1 MVAGQI
7 VELFHKQGC
16 IVEYT
21 TCGEFLGAICF
32 IEVPV
37 KANETAL
44 SDLAHHTAMSDRE
57 AFGPALAGNPLQV
70 ILSESGAL
78 SPVQDIPGSEP
89 LCRSDLAHSGT
100 EKDAPIQRTQSDG
113 ILLERAWAVL
123 ERHFPEAPSP
133 PEPTRF
139 YRSSSAPE
147 QFNRSSY

>member
-1 MVAGQI
+1 MVAGEI

-21 TCGEFLGAICF
+21 TCGESPGAICF

-44 SDLAHHTAMSDRE
+44 SDLANHTTMSDRE
-57 AFGPALAGNPLQV
+57 ALGPPLAGNPLQV

-78 SPVQDIPGSEP
+78 TPP
-89 LCRSDLAHSGT
+89 CRSALAHSGSDS
-100 EKDAPIQRTQSDG
+100 EDDAPIQRAQSDG

-133 PEPTRF
+133 AEPTRF